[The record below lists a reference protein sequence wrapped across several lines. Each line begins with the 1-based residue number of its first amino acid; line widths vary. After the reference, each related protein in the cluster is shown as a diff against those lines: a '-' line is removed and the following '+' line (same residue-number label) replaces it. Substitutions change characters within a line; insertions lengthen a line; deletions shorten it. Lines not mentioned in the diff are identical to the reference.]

1 MLLVKLK
8 VLKGPIYI
16 YALLECIK
24 LSKSILIL
32 ELELGKE
39 AVIPMEFT
47 IKQYPCSFQYYDC
60 LIEVI
65 SKGFSQ
71 D

>member
-1 MLLVKLK
+1 MLLVKLR

-39 AVIPMEFT
+39 AAIPYEFN
-47 IKQYPCSFQYYDC
+47 IKQYPCCFQYYDC

-65 SKGFSQ
+65 SRNFSQ
-71 D
+71 E

>member
-1 MLLVKLK
+1 MLLVKMR
-8 VLKGPIYI
+8 VLKGPLFI

-24 LSKSILIL
+24 LRRKILFM
-32 ELELGKE
+32 ELESGRE
-39 AVIPMEFT
+39 TEIPYEFN
-47 IKQYPCSFQYYDC
+47 IKQYPCCFQYYDC

-65 SKGFSQ
+65 CRNFTI

>member
-1 MLLVKLK
+1 MLLIKLR
-8 VLKGPIYI
+8 VLKGPLYI

-39 AVIPMEFT
+39 AAIPVELNL
-47 IKQYPCSFQYYDC
+47 KLYPCSFQYYDC

-65 SKGFSQ
+65 GRSISKN
-71 D
+71 